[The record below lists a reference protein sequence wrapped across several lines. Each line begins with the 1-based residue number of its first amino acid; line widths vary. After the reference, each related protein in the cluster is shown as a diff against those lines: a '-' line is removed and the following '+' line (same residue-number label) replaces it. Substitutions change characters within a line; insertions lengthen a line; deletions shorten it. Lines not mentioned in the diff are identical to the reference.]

1 MITDSD
7 VRLVLRA
14 YLAYA
19 RGDIAAAV
27 ADLDPD
33 VEWVEPDEFP
43 DGGARHGPAAV
54 TEYLTNSRA
63 RWADLVS
70 EPTAYRHG
78 EDVIVVHHVCGHL
91 HDGTAAEATV
101 ADVYTVRDGRVVR
114 MHAYANPAEV
124 LPADAQPVGADLPG

>member
-14 YLAYA
+14 YRAYA

-54 TEYLTNSRA
+54 TEYLSNSRA
-63 RWADLVS
+63 RWAELVS
-70 EPTAYRHG
+70 EPTAYRRG
-78 EDVIVVHHVCGHL
+78 EDVVIVHHVTGRL
-91 HDGTAAEATV
+91 HDGTAAEVTV
-101 ADVYTVRDGRVVR
+101 ADVHTVRDGRVVR
-114 MHAYANPAEV
+114 MHAYVDPAEV
-124 LPADAQPVGADLPG
+124 LPTDARPVDTELSD